1 MVSRKCQSSKGKNK
15 DFAKS
20 PSNEILGPRIKKWA
34 VGITIAPR
42 EKEYHTKTIDS
53 IISAG
58 WETPHLFLE
67 PGVKLAARHKSL
79 PSTVR
84 EEKYGCWK
92 NWFEG
97 LKDLI
102 SIYPDAGC
110 YGMIQDD
117 VVFCK
122 GVRVFLENVLW
133 PSKDVGFVSVF
144 TPSHYTSERPGFYK
158 RNRSGKLWMA
168 QTFFFPPSKARK
180 CVQHKIIYG
189 HTGDK
194 NIDNI
199 VGRWAFHSNQPPYYF
214 VPSLAQHIG
223 EKSTLWNNK
232 LHQAKGRKAASD
244 FVGEDHDASYGMVE
258 WE

>member
-1 MVSRKCQSSKGKNK
+1 MSVVNKKCQSSEGRDDN
-15 DFAKS
+15 FAKS
-20 PSNEILGPRIKKWA
+20 PSNEILGPRISKWA

-42 EKEYHTKTIDS
+42 EKEYHAQTIDS
-53 IISAG
+53 VIRAG
-58 WETPHLFLE
+58 WKLPHLFLE
-67 PGVKLAARHKSL
+67 PGVKLEKRHELL
-79 PSTVR
+79 PLTKR
-84 EEKYGCWK
+84 TEKHGCWK

-102 SIYPDAGC
+102 KIYPDAGC

-117 VVFCK
+117 VIFCK
-122 GVRVFLENVLW
+122 GVRVFLEHVLW
-133 PSKDVGFVSVF
+133 PSDDLGFVSVF

-158 RNRSGKLWMA
+158 RNKNGKLWMA

-180 CVQHKIIYG
+180 CVRHKIISG

-199 VGRWAFHSNQPPYYF
+199 VGRWAFHSKSPPYYF

-223 EKSTLWNNK
+223 VKSTIWSNDRD
-232 LHQAKGRKAASD
+232 QARGRKSASD
-244 FVGEDHDASYGMVE
+244 FVGEDHDLSCGMI
-258 WE
+258 